1 MSTCKFHLFL
11 LFSGVALLFMQGFSG
26 FLIYAQSTSEVHV
39 SETHTPSHVGMVGSG
54 NLSGYLVVEGSQVL
68 TVENEKF
75 DVDGI
80 IVKDHAKLIVSI
92 LPPPYMVVSLPRIIV
107 KDHAKLIVRKSIIST
122 LHVELS
128 GNASLELIKTTILT
142 SSKIYFRNNS
152 RGTIIDSKFAPVDAT
167 YRFYKLPWWFTY
179 VYGPPTLSMDLV
191 SSYSYKTVCYK
202 EGRIYV
208 SKNASVKIL
217 NSGLREIHSEGS
229 TIEVDSSKIQ
239 YIYANNCSDIS
250 VNRSE
255 VVNIHLTNRSSI
267 RLINSTWLYGV
278 YVKNYSRIEVVGS
291 RGISRSEGLR
301 CSYHSQATLINSTC
315 GRVTL
320 SNNASALIDESTVND
335 ITIYVSEEGNVTIGS
350 LKPGSVNYWNSS
362 SSAENL
368 GLNLIIR
375 SSKID
380 GFSLEVSNGVHL
392 KIFDSN
398 LTFFSA
404 WSPVHIK
411 DSRSEILYV
420 RDDAKVWV
428 EDCSIG
434 ILACFESARVYVKNS
449 RVSTFIGKG
458 SSEAHIENTWITQ
471 IQGYNRAKIYVGMG
485 VSYGSLHIKG
495 TAKLIRT
502 PEASTIYWITDL
514 LCSAFFFSAVLS
526 LSYLWIVGLSVLLNR
541 IYIARNPW
549 IEEVEEIKPWVSKA
563 LLWLNPVYFA
573 WLYKKDRRKW
583 IKYISIIGSATS
595 ILVGIF
601 MGIAWY
607 HFKLATLILRGEK
620 WTSEN
625 FIMLIPGFMCGL
637 FVLTSVNI
645 LLNRYMAGPSGRHEH
660 EISDLPKEVEEK
672 SPADDLYQRLIDRYC
687 SVHGRSRSA
696 LEHKIKELTN
706 LGLSREEAITRLA
719 EEEGLTGRLEAAEEP
734 SPASDIYSQLTSLY
748 IRRTKE
754 DLEHKIKE
762 YMKEGLS
769 REEAIRRLAWEEGI
783 A

>member
-1 MSTCKFHLFL
+1 
-11 LFSGVALLFMQGFSG
+11 MQEFSG
-26 FLIYAQSTSEVHV
+26 FLIYAQSTSEVRV
-39 SETHTPSHVGMVGSG
+39 SETHIPSRVGMVGSG

-80 IVKDHAKLIVSI
+80 IVKDHA
-92 LPPPYMVVSLPRIIV
+92 R
-107 KDHAKLIVRKSIIST
+107 LIVRNSVIST
-122 LHVELS
+122 SYIELS
-128 GNASLELIKTTILT
+128 GNASLELIKTTILG

-152 RGTIIDSKFAPVDAT
+152 RGTIIDSTFGSPVHIT
-167 YRFYKLPWWFTY
+167 YSFNRVPWWFTK
-179 VYGPPTLSMDLV
+179 VYGSPTLSMSLLFG
-191 SSYSYKTVCYK
+191 YKYETVCYE
-202 EGRIYV
+202 EGRIYA

-255 VVNIHLTNRSSI
+255 IVDIHLTNRSSM
-267 RLINSTWLYGV
+267 RLINSKWLYDI

-291 RGISRSEGLR
+291 RGISYRDGLS

-315 GRVTL
+315 GRVFIG
-320 SNNASALIDESTVND
+320 NNASALIDESTVND
-335 ITIYVSEEGNVTIGS
+335 ITIHVSEKGNVTIRS
-350 LKPGSVNYWNSS
+350 LKPGSVNYLNSS
-362 SSAENL
+362 SLAENL
-368 GLNLIIR
+368 SLNLIIR

-380 GFSLEVSNGVHL
+380 GFSMEVSNGAHL

-404 WSPVHIK
+404 WRGSSAHIK

-420 RDDAKVWV
+420 RYDAKVWV
-428 EDCSIG
+428 ENCSIG
-434 ILACFESARVYVKNS
+434 ILTCFESARVYVKNS
-449 RVSTFIGKG
+449 RMSTFIGKG
-458 SSEAHIENTWITQ
+458 SSEAHLENTWITQ
-471 IQGYNRAKIYVGMG
+471 IQGYSRAKIYVGMG
-485 VSYGSLHIKG
+485 VSYGSLYIKG

-502 PEASTIYWITDL
+502 PEASITYWVTDL
-514 LCSAFFFSAVLS
+514 LHSTFFFSAVLS

-645 LLNRYMAGPSGRHEH
+645 LLNRYMAGPPGRHEH

-672 SPADDLYQRLIDRYC
+672 SPADNLYQGLLYRYV
-687 SVHGRSRSA
+687 SVYGRSRSA
-696 LEHKIKELTN
+696 LEHKIKELTS
-706 LGLSREEAITRLA
+706 LGLSREAAITKLA
-719 EEEGLTGRLEAAEEP
+719 EEEGLTGGLEAAEEP

-748 IRRTKE
+748 IRRSRE
-754 DLEHKIKE
+754 DLERKIKE
-762 YMKEGLS
+762 YMKKGLS
-769 REEAIRRLAWEEGI
+769 REEAIKKLAEKEGI
-783 A
+783 I